1 MNSLN
6 DSFQKVKN
14 SSDSEQINDFLIDL
28 SQKPCVDYLSYIN
41 YFIDNLNIKTLDK
54 VKLSLVY
61 TLGQIGNL
69 TCLDDVYLKF
79 LEDIYYNSDRW
90 IRNEIIQAVDKII
103 NQRKIPNTLIKI
115 VSVALREDYV
125 PIKLNALKILFK
137 LDNLPNLIVGNTF
150 TLLNLK
156 DSELREQGMK
166 VLNKFIHNEIELYKL
181 MDNQQNYK
189 ILKKNAFRTILLSCF
204 TSIIEIESFKKLILN
219 SNWEIDYQEIFINE
233 IDVFKRIMLKNL

>member
-28 SQKPCVDYLSYIN
+28 GRNPNKKFLIYLN
-41 YFIDNLNIKTLDK
+41 YFIENLDIKTLEK
-54 VKLSLVY
+54 IKLNLVHA
-61 TLGQIGNL
+61 LGQIGNL
-69 TCLDDVYLKF
+69 TYLDDGYLKF
-79 LEDIYYNSDRW
+79 LEKIYYNSDRW

-103 NQRKIPNTLIKI
+103 NQRKIPNTLIEI
-115 VSVALREDYV
+115 VSGALREDYA

-137 LDNLPNLIVGNTF
+137 LDNLPNLIVGNIF
-150 TLLNLK
+150 RLLNLK

-166 VLNKFIHNEIELYKL
+166 VLNKFIHDEIELYKL
-181 MDNQQNYK
+181 MDNLQNYK

-204 TSIIEIESFKKLILN
+204 TSIIEIESFKKLILS
-219 SNWEIDYQEIFINE
+219 SNWEIDYQEIFISE
-233 IDVFKRIMLKNL
+233 IDVFKKIILKNL